1 MSRLAGLH
9 TLQVNALNKANICPG
24 FKFAI
29 TYSRGDP
36 SEKSNEAVD
45 VGMYP
50 SGYVPQAPKGKSK
63 SAQNDWSFVEICIEC
78 KTEPEALDP
87 FDDRNDDKQPTSK
100 DRKGVLGQILSYA
113 EFVLTRQQR
122 TCLFMVL
129 LLGDLC
135 RLVRF
140 DRSGAIASEKFN
152 YKTNGGD
159 LIEFLWRYARCDLA
173 TRGHD
178 PSAERIDPA
187 SNLGQRMQARATK
200 KPADAGPE
208 DYVRELFEK
217 SLKTDWSWWKLR
229 VDGEHGVV
237 RHFLVGEPNFQAPG
251 VAGRGTRGYV
261 ALDADNIDGQFYY
274 LKDAWR
280 VVSRQIDKE
289 GKILQ
294 FLNKKGVKYIPTLE
308 CHGDIAMPTIQL
320 TKTNQLWK
328 DLHKRKTG
336 AVSPFKKH
344 QHYRI
349 VVKEVGQEMAKFER
363 GRQLIHA
370 LWCCIFGTN
379 LRMCARPLLTQ
390 FLQRILKPTRKAS
403 SIATS
408 APATSCATLTR
419 APGNGADFSMIG
431 KWRRIQVQSARK
443 DASTTAW
450 LVALARFIYC
460 SN

>member
-1 MSRLAGLH
+1 
-9 TLQVNALNKANICPG
+9 
-24 FKFAI
+24 
-29 TYSRGDP
+29 
-36 SEKSNEAVD
+36 
-45 VGMYP
+45 MYP
-50 SGYVPQAPKGKSK
+50 SGHIPRAPKGKSK
-63 SAQNDWSFVEICIEC
+63 SAQNDWSFVEICIKC
-78 KTEPEALDP
+78 KAEPEALDP
-87 FDDRNDDKQPTSK
+87 FDDRNDDKQPTSS
-100 DRKGVLGQILSYA
+100 DRKGALGQILSYA
-113 EFVLTRQQR
+113 EFVLQRQQR

-152 YKTNGGD
+152 YKTNGGA

-173 TRGHD
+173 TRGYD
-178 PSAERIDPA
+178 PSAERVSPTSD
-187 SNLGQRMQARATK
+187 LGKKMLARATK

-294 FLNKKGVKYIPTLE
+294 FLNKNGVKYIPTLE
-308 CHGDIAMPTIQL
+308 CHGDIISPTIQL

-328 DLHKRKTG
+328 DLHKRKTS
-336 AVSPFKKH
+336 AVCPFKKH

-370 LWCCIFGTN
+370 LWCCIF
-379 LRMCARPLLTQ
+379 
-390 FLQRILKPTRKAS
+390 
-403 SIATS
+403 
-408 APATSCATLTR
+408 
-419 APGNGADFSMIG
+419 
-431 KWRRIQVQSARK
+431 
-443 DASTTAW
+443 
-450 LVALARFIYC
+450 
-460 SN
+460 